1 MRGFRLNFIQK
12 YFQNFSHFLIFT
24 YENPLLAQK
33 DLKSVTKN
41 SFDEKVLRN
50 AERAIE
56 VQKLKNKL
64 SKYK

>member
-1 MRGFRLNFIQK
+1 MYIEIFEYLCHI
-12 YFQNFSHFLIFT
+12 LIII
-24 YENPLLAQK
+24 YENPILAQK